1 MKSMN
6 IRMILLIIFLPAV
19 VMLAFS
25 LIKKSGDKVSN
36 KMSDKNFTV
45 MLSDMVLWVG
55 VFACLTASVVLL
67 VFSFFSEELPH
78 WIFYVTFGGF
88 FWSGMYLILK
98 TLNFKVIVK
107 GENITVFSTFR
118 KPYSFTFNEIVS
130 AVRQVKKNQVKSER
144 IVIRTVDGRK
154 LIVESVEISYER
166 FAKRI
171 QAEVRSEYLVGFE

>member
-6 IRMILLIIFLPAV
+6 IGMILLIIFLPAV

-130 AVRQVKKNQVKSER
+130 AVRQV
-144 IVIRTVDGRK
+144 
-154 LIVESVEISYER
+154 
-166 FAKRI
+166 
-171 QAEVRSEYLVGFE
+171 

>member
-1 MKSMN
+1 
-6 IRMILLIIFLPAV
+6 
-19 VMLAFS
+19 
-25 LIKKSGDKVSN
+25 
-36 KMSDKNFTV
+36 
-45 MLSDMVLWVG
+45 
-55 VFACLTASVVLL
+55 
-67 VFSFFSEELPH
+67 
-78 WIFYVTFGGF
+78 
-88 FWSGMYLILK
+88 MYLILK